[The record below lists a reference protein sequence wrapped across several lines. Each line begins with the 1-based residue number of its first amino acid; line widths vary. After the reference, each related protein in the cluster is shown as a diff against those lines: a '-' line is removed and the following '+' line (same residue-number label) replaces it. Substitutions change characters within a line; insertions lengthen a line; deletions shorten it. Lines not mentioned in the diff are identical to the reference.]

1 VRRAMSSGEIAALGD
16 AMAIP
21 ERELVAVVAAL
32 RLMTHA
38 QLARMISLD
47 ANASPASSARATRR
61 VLARLTGLRLL
72 ARLER
77 RIGGARAG
85 SAGYVY
91 YLGPVG
97 QRLMAYWSG
106 QGLVRGRFRPEP
118 GGRYVRH
125 RLAVS
130 GLYVELR
137 VAAHAG
143 SLDLLDFQAEPACW
157 RRAVDGFGGAT
168 ILKPDAYARI
178 GLGAYEDSF
187 FIEVDL
193 GTESRSVIARKL
205 RVYRDYFQSGS
216 EQARN
221 GVFPRVLLV
230 ANSQA
235 RRDLLVDLATR
246 LPAEDRVLFTVA
258 TLGRA
263 LGAMTGQIDE
273 DARHGSPEDQL

>member
-1 VRRAMSSGEIAALGD
+1 MTSGEMAALGD
-16 AMAIP
+16 AMTLP
-21 ERELVAVVAAL
+21 EREIVAVVATM

-38 QLARMISLD
+38 QLGRLIDLD

-61 VLARLTGLRLL
+61 LLARLTGLRVL

-77 RIGGARAG
+77 RIGGARSG

-106 QGLVRGRFRPEP
+106 SGLVRGRFRPEP

-137 VAAHAG
+137 AAAHEG

-157 RRAVDGFGGAT
+157 RRSVDGFGGAT
-168 ILKPDAYARI
+168 ILKPDACVRI

-216 EQARN
+216 EQTKH
-221 GVFPRVLLV
+221 GVFPRVLLL
-230 ANSQA
+230 ANNQA
-235 RRDLLVDLATR
+235 RRDLLVGLATR
-246 LPAEDRVLFTVA
+246 LPAEDWAIFTVT
-258 TLGRA
+258 TLDRA
-263 LGAMTGQIDE
+263 LSAVTGQIDR
-273 DARHGSPEDQL
+273 DAREDSPEARP